1 MTRRVC
7 VGRPRA
13 LYEKGTGSTRR
24 STIPS
29 ACKISKR
36 SSSGRSRNAEPTHK
50 LYLAWQALDRVIAAL
65 GNFCHQRT
73 INFAM
78 FVGDFHWDTG
88 KRRPSRKVKVVK
100 T

>member
-7 VGRPRA
+7 VGRSRA
-13 LYEKGTGSTRR
+13 LYEKGTGSNA
-24 STIPS
+24 SFNNPIGLQ
-29 ACKISKR
+29 ISKR
-36 SSSGRSRNAEPTHK
+36 SSSGRSRNAEPPHK

-78 FVGDFHWDTG
+78 FVGDFH
-88 KRRPSRKVKVVK
+88 
-100 T
+100 